1 MRPRRGSN
9 SRCALL
15 PSSTPKYTYGALR
28 SSIFSRCGTV
38 FFACAVHP
46 NTRKCARKCAKCGF
60 LTIHA
65 SYGVRFPIALVGG
78 QLRIEGT
85 LCDALPPPK
94 ASLSRSSPSTVS
106 APSPSLTCC
115 GARHLFCY
123 GEYSTVKCRWIP
135 ADSHC
140 CANSPDRNSP
150 P

>member
-28 SSIFSRCGTV
+28 SSIFSRFGTV

-85 LCDALPPPK
+85 LCDALSPPK

-115 GARHLFCY
+115 GARHPVLLRR
-123 GEYSTVKCRWIP
+123 VQ
-135 ADSHC
+135 HC
-140 CANSPDRNSP
+140 QMPLDTS
-150 P
+150 